1 MTILNIMKSIIPLIL
16 FFCLANLGYSQCSI
30 FGPTSILLNQTA
42 TFNIPSSPAQCGS
55 CYDWDV
61 SGSGQVIGSDM
72 GSSAQIR
79 RTGTGAITISVTY
92 FDETGCHS
100 CSVTIAAL
108 GSSCNFTV
116 AILDEYI
123 DGTQSGSNLVYLLAN
138 TIPQVGPG
146 ATYTWTV
153 NYQNGTSYT
162 GTTTQSPSPIP
173 AYTNNRIVSAS
184 VVVNYLTCTASDS
197 RIFLNPI
204 PDIGFGSGFGSG
216 KVQSTGELNL
226 GDADEQKFRLFPN
239 PATSN
244 IQIEGPELVKHTISI
259 LDMQGKVIL
268 EESDLTKEIDLEGKA
283 TGAYFYIIK
292 DEDGQQQSGK
302 IIKQD

>member
-1 MTILNIMKSIIPLIL
+1 MKSIIPLIL

-30 FGPTSILLNQTA
+30 FGPTSLLLNQTS

-79 RTGTGAITISVTY
+79 RIGSGAITISATY
-92 FDETGCHS
+92 FDENGCHS
-100 CSVTIAAL
+100 CSVTIPAI
-108 GSSCNFTV
+108 GGCNFTV
-116 AILDEYI
+116 AILNEYI

-138 TIPQVGPG
+138 TIPQVGSG
-146 ATYTWTV
+146 ATFTWTV
-153 NYQNGTSYT
+153 TYQDATTYT
-162 GTTTQSPSPIP
+162 VTTTQSPSPIP
-173 AYTNNRIVSAS
+173 ASSNNRIVSAS

-197 RIFLNPI
+197 RIFRNPI

-216 KVQSTGELNL
+216 KVQSAGELISD
-226 GDADEQKFRLFPN
+226 DADEQKFKLFPN

-244 IQIEGPELVKHTISI
+244 IQIEGPKLVEHSISI

-268 EESDLTKEIDLEGKA
+268 EESDLTKEIDLQGKA

-292 DEDGQQQSGK
+292 DGNGHQQSGK